1 MIVTYVTVK
10 PRQIQLVKLFNLKL
24 SDNLRKPRN
33 NLKEN
38 LKKHAIISKK
48 KYKPRNNLG
57 EGKAL

>member
-1 MIVTYVTVK
+1 MIITYVMIK

-38 LKKHAIISKK
+38 LKKRAIISKK
-48 KYKPRNNLG
+48 K
-57 EGKAL
+57 